1 MSSTATSSNAPHC
14 CPTEDDTLTAQRCWG
29 ARMGT
34 YKSQIFFCLN
44 IAFALLAIVLLA
56 LYMVDVEAAL
66 TGSQMM
72 PLKVIEAP
80 ARR

>member
-1 MSSTATSSNAPHC
+1 
-14 CPTEDDTLTAQRCWG
+14 
-29 ARMGT
+29 MGT

-56 LYMVDVEAAL
+56 LYIVNVEAAL